1 MFNLC
6 LFLEKVVAWLNLIAP
21 NACKVYLK
29 KSCGVCPLLHKILYY
44 NLWISFIFW
53 ITTPER
59 YKCVWMLCILLIEIA
74 NRRTYIQYFW
84 VHSLRSYLYVWLNL
98 ALRATYVLSD
108 SVDAVQMCLFV
119 CRWAHIQK
127 LPDQTLLKQDQSY
140 FDSMLIHC
148 WLQLPTNLELWTWP
162 PG

>member
-1 MFNLC
+1 MSFSG
-6 LFLEKVVAWLNLIAP
+6 
-21 NACKVYLK
+21 
-29 KSCGVCPLLHKILYY
+29 KSCCLAEFDCSKCMQSPSKKVLWGVSFFETQFDIKIYEYILFFEICTA
-44 NLWISFIFW
+44 LW
-53 ITTPER
+53 R
-59 YKCVWMLCILLIEIA
+59 YKCVCMLCIVLIEIA

-84 VHSLRSYLYVWLNL
+84 VHAPKSLRSYLYVWLNL

-140 FDSMLIHC
+140 FDSMLTHYSY
-148 WLQLPTNLELWTWP
+148 LPT
-162 PG
+162 